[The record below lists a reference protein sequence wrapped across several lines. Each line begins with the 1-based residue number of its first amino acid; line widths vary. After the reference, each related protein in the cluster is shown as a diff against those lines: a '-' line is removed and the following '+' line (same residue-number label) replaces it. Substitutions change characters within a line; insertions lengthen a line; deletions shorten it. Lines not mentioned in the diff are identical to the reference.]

1 MPCKRQ
7 CQENE
12 SQETGE
18 NFCKDIADKE
28 LLSKTYNFKN
38 STITAT
44 IRKWATWLN
53 NEPKALTD
61 TWPNKIY
68 GWWPYEKM
76 LHII

>member
-38 STITAT
+38 STKT
-44 IRKWATWLN
+44 KNWLKETKKEKN
-53 NEPKALTD
+53 T
-61 TWPNKIY
+61 NKQ
-68 GWWPYEKM
+68 M
-76 LHII
+76 